1 MLSPRFLSGLFFV
14 VSWLSAFIIGG
25 KNMKRFAPVA
35 IFSILLV
42 TMVQTIA
49 YHLDWWRFRKPFIPW
64 LKSLEVAFNFGPFL
78 IGTIGIFSLT
88 YRFGFRVYLLVN
100 VVLDSVFSYVL
111 IPFLEKIGL
120 IQLTKLSRSGL
131 NVVMIALS
139 IIIYPFQKWQD
150 GNSKKKRKL
159 LKWL

>member
-1 MLSPRFLSGLFFV
+1 LLSPRFLSGLFFV

-42 TMVQTIA
+42 TMIQTIA
-49 YHLDWWRFRKPFIPW
+49 YHLDWWKFKKPFLPW
-64 LKSLEVAFNFGPFL
+64 LKSLEVAFNFGPYL

-88 YRFGFRVYLLVN
+88 YRFGFRVYLLAN
-100 VVLDSVFSYVL
+100 VVLDSLFSYVL
-111 IPFLEKIGL
+111 IPFLEKFGL
-120 IQLTKLSRSGL
+120 IHLTKLSRSGL
-131 NVVMIALS
+131 NVVMIAIA

-150 GNSKKKRKL
+150 GNIKKKRKL